1 MSRKLRWAI
10 IIIVLGCSLF
20 FMFPLSQ
27 KVRLGL
33 DLQGGMHVVLGVDT
47 EKAVD
52 AKLDSTV
59 YQIRRE
65 LQEKNIPFAY
75 VQKAPPRSVAV
86 GLEGGSQADIENIAK
101 NYLLR
106 SAGVSN
112 NILTLTLENSEVD
125 QIKDSAVR
133 QSLEVVRNRIDAF
146 GVSEPLI
153 QRQGKDQIL
162 VQLPGITDPDRAINL
177 IGQTAQLRFYLVDGN
192 ANAATAAETGTVP
205 YGDIL
210 LYQKVTDKATGK
222 VTSRVPYLLKREI
235 LLTGD
240 SLMDAGVTY
249 NQYSEPIVSFR
260 FDPAGAR
267 VFEDLT
273 ANNVGKQLAIVLDD
287 NVYSAPKINER
298 IPGGS
303 GTISGNFTLD
313 TAKDLAIVL
322 RAGSLPAPVSILENR
337 TVGPSLGRDSIES
350 GVKASIIGLA
360 LIMIFMLIYYK
371 LSGIVANVGLIC
383 NFIVLLGAL
392 CGLKATLTLPGI
404 AGVILTLGIAVDSNV
419 LIFERI
425 REELR
430 NGRTV
435 LNAFEMGYQ
444 KAFATIVDANVTSLI
459 AAVVLFQFGTGPVKG
474 FAVTLSLGL
483 IASMFTAVF
492 ITKTVFTEFIIRTD
506 SKTISI

>member
-1 MSRKLRWAI
+1 MSRRFRWAI
-10 IIIVLGCSLF
+10 IIIVVGCSLF
-20 FMFPLSQ
+20 FMFPLS
-27 KVRLGL
+27 KNVRLGL
-33 DLQGGMHVVLGVDT
+33 DLQGGMHVVLGVET
-47 EKAVD
+47 EKAVE
-52 AKLDSTV
+52 AKLDSAV
-59 YQIRRE
+59 YQLRRE
-65 LQEKNIPFAY
+65 FQEKNINFDY
-75 VQKAPPRSVAV
+75 VQKTSSHSI
-86 GLEGGSQADIENIAK
+86 GIGFEGDSRTAIESIAK
-101 NYLLR
+101 NYMLK
-106 SAGVSN
+106 SDGISN
-112 NILTLTLENSEVD
+112 DVLTLSIESGEIE
-125 QIKDSAVR
+125 QIKDSSVR

-146 GVSEPLI
+146 GVAEPLI

-162 VQLPGITDPDRAINL
+162 VQLPGVTDPDRAVNL
-177 IGQTAQLRFYLVDGN
+177 IGQTAQLSFYLVDSG
-192 ANAATAAETGTVP
+192 ADAAVAVETGNIP

-210 LYQKVTDKATGK
+210 VFQKETEKSSGRVTA
-222 VTSRVPYLLKREI
+222 RIPYLLKREV

-249 NQYSEPIVSFR
+249 NQYSEPVVSFR

-267 VFEDLT
+267 IFEDLT
-273 ANNVGKQLAIVLDD
+273 ANNTGQFLAIVLDN
-287 NVYSAPKINER
+287 NVYSAPRINER

-303 GTISGNFTLD
+303 GTITGNFTLD

-322 RAGSLPAPVSILENR
+322 RAGSLPAPVNILENR
-337 TVGPSLGRDSIES
+337 TVGPSLGRDSIEK
-350 GVKASIIGLA
+350 GVKASIVGLVI
-360 LIMIFMLIYYK
+360 IMIFMLIYYK
-371 LSGIVANVGLIC
+371 ISGLIATVGLIC
-383 NFIVLLGAL
+383 NFLVLLGAL

-404 AGVILTLGIAVDSNV
+404 AGIILTLGIAVDSNV

-435 LNAFEMGYQ
+435 LNAFETGYQ

-459 AAVVLFQFGTGPVKG
+459 AAIVLFQFGTGPVKG